1 MQFVVFGVIV
11 HAFVV
16 SIMVVNWA
24 ELIFKKCESE
34 TMVLVILLFFSFIGL
49 LSTAFLLWFR
59 RKKYE
64 NLSETKRIT
73 FLKIKLISLYVF
85 GIGYLFHCALYA
97 WKHSI
102 KSNDCGNDKL
112 GIIYNVSSIVYTF
125 GLFVYFAIFYERN
138 YDNGCWE
145 NLCSLGI
152 LFANSCI
159 WLDSLFSHSGVL
171 FKNHNHTSTNSNE
184 TNSTIAMQAIEKTDP
199 FLSPA
204 MIEFSLMA
212 IDMLFTKTDDYDEDS
227 LQIDP
232 KNPENTTCCNCETC
246 RYACR
251 LFRLIGQ
258 ISLSLVAFALFAF
271 TFSVF
276 LTTNSSEELLDHS
289 EYFEVY
295 VSMQLSMK
303 VVMFLLI
310 VPCLIFKW
318 PRMTFHFN
326 VWSFVLI
333 ITCFGNVVYHV
344 LYCFALWSNGKEN
357 VIIVSWTD
365 NIVSIFL
372 AGFQT
377 LFILGTHLHS
387 DQVTA
392 CCTCSP
398 CINNCKNKESFVY
411 YACSILGVLNFGL
424 WVSDSIGEERLPVF
438 SIEIYK
444 AYDEVMWSVINKII
458 LPLTIFFRFHTGLDF
473 FEFYWKHKNK
483 KIKIKKKKLATLD
496 CSTDL

>member
-1 MQFVVFGVIV
+1 MPVCMSFV
-11 HAFVV
+11 
-16 SIMVVNWA
+16 
-24 ELIFKKCESE
+24 
-34 TMVLVILLFFSFIGL
+34 
-49 LSTAFLLWFR
+49 
-59 RKKYE
+59 
-64 NLSETKRIT
+64 
-73 FLKIKLISLYVF
+73 
-85 GIGYLFHCALYA
+85 
-97 WKHSI
+97 
-102 KSNDCGNDKL
+102 
-112 GIIYNVSSIVYTF
+112 
-125 GLFVYFAIFYERN
+125 
-138 YDNGCWE
+138 
-145 NLCSLGI
+145 
-152 LFANSCI
+152 
-159 WLDSLFSHSGVL
+159 
-171 FKNHNHTSTNSNE
+171 
-184 TNSTIAMQAIEKTDP
+184 Q
-199 FLSPA
+199 
-204 MIEFSLMA
+204 
-212 IDMLFTKTDDYDEDS
+212 
-227 LQIDP
+227 
-232 KNPENTTCCNCETC
+232 
-246 RYACR
+246 
-251 LFRLIGQ
+251 LIGQ

-276 LTTNSSEELLDHS
+276 LRTNSSEELLNHS

-483 KIKIKKKKLATLD
+483 KIKIKKKKLSTLD

>member
-1 MQFVVFGVIV
+1 MPVCMSFVQINRSNKSFFGCICFICF
-11 HAFVV
+11 H
-16 SIMVVNWA
+16 
-24 ELIFKKCESE
+24 
-34 TMVLVILLFFSFIGL
+34 IL
-49 LSTAFLLWFR
+49 
-59 RKKYE
+59 
-64 NLSETKRIT
+64 
-73 FLKIKLISLYVF
+73 
-85 GIGYLFHCALYA
+85 C
-97 WKHSI
+97 
-102 KSNDCGNDKL
+102 
-112 GIIYNVSSIVYTF
+112 
-125 GLFVYFAIFYERN
+125 
-138 YDNGCWE
+138 
-145 NLCSLGI
+145 
-152 LFANSCI
+152 
-159 WLDSLFSHSGVL
+159 
-171 FKNHNHTSTNSNE
+171 
-184 TNSTIAMQAIEKTDP
+184 
-199 FLSPA
+199 
-204 MIEFSLMA
+204 
-212 IDMLFTKTDDYDEDS
+212 
-227 LQIDP
+227 
-232 KNPENTTCCNCETC
+232 
-246 RYACR
+246 
-251 LFRLIGQ
+251 
-258 ISLSLVAFALFAF
+258 
-271 TFSVF
+271 F
-276 LTTNSSEELLDHS
+276 LTTNSSEELLNHS

-438 SIEIYK
+438 SIVLIFK
-444 AYDEVMWSVINKII
+444 SWGLIQNQM
-458 LPLTIFFRFHTGLDF
+458 PLKF
-473 FEFYWKHKNK
+473 
-483 KIKIKKKKLATLD
+483 
-496 CSTDL
+496 

>member
-11 HAFVV
+11 HAVVV
-16 SIMVVNWA
+16 SIMAVNWA
-24 ELIFKKCESE
+24 ELIFMKCESE
-34 TMVLVILLFFSFIGL
+34 QMVLVILIIFSSTGFICTALLLFLRG
-49 LSTAFLLWFR
+49 
-59 RKKYE
+59 KKY
-64 NLSETKRIT
+64 NIFSETKGIT

-85 GIGYLFHCALYA
+85 GIGYMFHCGLYV
-97 WKHSI
+97 WKHSL
-102 KSNDCGNDKL
+102 KTDCKHDTL
-112 GIIYNVSSIVYTF
+112 GIIYNGISILYTF

-138 YDNGCWE
+138 YDNSFGE

-159 WLDSLFSHSGVL
+159 WLDSLFSHSGIL
-171 FKNHNHTSTNSNE
+171 FKNHNHTSTNPNE

-212 IDMLFTKTDDYDEDS
+212 IDMLFTKNEDNDEDS

-232 KNPENTTCCNCETC
+232 KNSENATCCNCEK
-246 RYACR
+246 YKCR
-251 LFRLIGQ
+251 LLRLTCQ
-258 ISLSLVAFALFAF
+258 IFFSLVAFALFAF

-276 LTTNSSEELLDHS
+276 LTTNASEDLLNHS

-303 VVMFLLI
+303 VVMFFLI
-310 VPCLIFKW
+310 ILCLIFKW
-318 PRMTFHFN
+318 PRLTFHFN

-344 LYCFALWSNGKEN
+344 LYCFALRSNSKEN

-365 NIVSIFL
+365 NIVSILL

-392 CCTCSP
+392 CCTCSS
-398 CINNCKNKESFVY
+398 CIKNCKTKESFVY

-444 AYDEVMWSVINKII
+444 AYDEVVWSIINKII

-483 KIKIKKKKLATLD
+483 KIKIKKKKIATTD